1 MSNGVKIGLLVVIAG
16 ILGLITFKM
25 TSAAN
30 THIVQRPAG
39 DTTITGKGAN
49 PQEAT
54 AGGMSASLPATT
66 MQFVETEFDF
76 GKIKQGDSP
85 EHIFK
90 FTNTGNEPLIIADAK
105 GSCGCTVPTY
115 PKDTPIAPGATGEI
129 LVKFNS
135 AGKSNNQ
142 QKTVTLT
149 ANTNPLTTV
158 LTIKAF
164 VEVPAGS
171 EKAAPAGH

>member
-49 PQEAT
+49 PQAAT
-54 AGGMSASLPATT
+54 TGGMSASRPATT
-66 MQFVETEFDF
+66 IQFAETEFDF
-76 GKIKQGDSP
+76 GKMKQGDQV
-85 EHIFK
+85 EHVFK
-90 FTNTGNEPLIIADAK
+90 FTNTGNEPLIIEDAK
-105 GSCGCTVPTY
+105 GSCGCTVPSY
-115 PKDTPIAPGATGEI
+115 PKEPIAPGATGEI

-149 ANTNPLTTV
+149 ANTNPLNTI